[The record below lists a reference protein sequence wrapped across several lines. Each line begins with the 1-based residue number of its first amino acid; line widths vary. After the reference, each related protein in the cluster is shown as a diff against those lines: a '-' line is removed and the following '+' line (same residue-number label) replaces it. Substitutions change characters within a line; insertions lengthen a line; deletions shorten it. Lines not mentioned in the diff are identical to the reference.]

1 MATNLPS
8 TPPNTP
14 LYRRLARRLQERIDA
29 GGYPA
34 GARLPSEPELSAEF
48 GVNRLTVRQAFAEL
62 ERAGKLR
69 PDGARGAF
77 FTTRLGGED
86 APPPPPAGGPAPS
99 QVPAGERPRFFGLAL
114 TVGGRRRQRG
124 RREGSGFGT
133 KLKELLLAAADLLRH
148 CTVNQ
153 FEVWRGGERMTSL
166 PVLILILL
174 VVLAYWISL
183 PLLVIGLLFGCRYRF
198 SGPDL
203 DRNKVGEVANQV
215 SDSVRDAVGQ
225 VREQFKKEFS
235 RSRHRKGK

>member
-1 MATNLPS
+1 MAVTLEQVEA
-8 TPPNTP
+8 
-14 LYRRLARRLQERIDA
+14 LRARAEVSYEEARAALEDSGGDLLDA
-29 GGYPA
+29 
-34 GARLPSEPELSAEF
+34 LIS
-48 GVNRLTVRQAFAEL
+48 L

-77 FTTRLGGED
+77 FTTRPGGED

-114 TVGGRRRQRG
+114 TVGGKRHQRN
-124 RREGSGFGT
+124 RREGSGFGA

-153 FEVWRGGERMTSL
+153 FEVWRGGELMTAL
-166 PVLILILL
+166 PVLVLILL

-183 PLLVIGLLFGCRYRF
+183 PLLVIGLVFGCRYRF

-203 DRNKVGEVANQV
+203 DKNRVGEVVNQV

-225 VREQFKKEFS
+225 VRDEFQKEFG
-235 RSRHRKGK
+235 RSRRRKGK

>member
-1 MATNLPS
+1 MAVTLEQVEA
-8 TPPNTP
+8 
-14 LYRRLARRLQERIDA
+14 LRARAEVSYEEARAVLEDCGGDLLDA
-29 GGYPA
+29 LIA
-34 GARLPSEPELSAEF
+34 
-48 GVNRLTVRQAFAEL
+48 L

-77 FTTRLGGED
+77 FSTRPGGGES
-86 APPPPPAGGPAPS
+86 PPPPPSGGLSPAQEPS
-99 QVPAGERPRFFGLAL
+99 GERSRFFGLAL
-114 TVGGRRRQRG
+114 TAGGRRRQKR
-124 RREGSGFGT
+124 RREGSGLGA

-153 FEVWRGGERMTSL
+153 FEVWRNGERMTSL

-203 DRNKVGEVANQV
+203 DKNRVGEVVNQV

-225 VREQFKKEFS
+225 VRDQLRKEFGGS
-235 RSRHRKGK
+235 RRKKGK

>member
-1 MATNLPS
+1 MAVTLEQVEA
-8 TPPNTP
+8 
-14 LYRRLARRLQERIDA
+14 LRARAEVSYEEARAALEDSGGDLLDA
-29 GGYPA
+29 LIA
-34 GARLPSEPELSAEF
+34 
-48 GVNRLTVRQAFAEL
+48 L

-77 FTTRLGGED
+77 FTTRPGGED

-99 QVPAGERPRFFGLAL
+99 QVPTGERPRFFGLAL

>member
-1 MATNLPS
+1 MAVTLEQVEA
-8 TPPNTP
+8 
-14 LYRRLARRLQERIDA
+14 LRARAEVSYEEARAALEDSGGDLLDA
-29 GGYPA
+29 LIA
-34 GARLPSEPELSAEF
+34 
-48 GVNRLTVRQAFAEL
+48 L

-77 FTTRLGGED
+77 FTTRPGGED

-174 VVLAYWISL
+174 VVLFSL
-183 PLLVIGLLFGCRYRF
+183 LHHSLSLECYFLLSLCE
-198 SGPDL
+198 
-203 DRNKVGEVANQV
+203 EVV
-215 SDSVRDAVGQ
+215 PES
-225 VREQFKKEFS
+225 
-235 RSRHRKGK
+235 